1 MKQQS
6 IITNVLEKAGNK
18 NLINE
23 LITRL
28 SQSEINTLLL
38 ALSKEIAN
46 KNTPNDILNKYESN
60 RFVKPS
66 ELSPIKVKQVE
77 ILMLQMA
84 EASGFS
90 SVLLSPASLLGSC
103 SVIAKVDQTNVISA
117 TRGLEL
123 TADSTN
129 MLAIYLADKIK
140 K

>member
-1 MKQQS
+1 MEKP
-6 IITNVLEKAGNK
+6 IIIKNVLEKAGNE

-23 LITRL
+23 LTTRL
-28 SQSEINTLLL
+28 SQSEITTLLL

-46 KNTPNDILNKYESN
+46 RNTPNDILGKYESN

-66 ELSPIKVKQVE
+66 KLNPVKVKQVE
-77 ILMLQMA
+77 ILMLEAA

-103 SVIAKVDQTNVISA
+103 SVLARVDQNNVISA

-123 TADSTN
+123 IADSTN
-129 MLAIYLADKIK
+129 MLAIYMLTE
-140 K
+140 